1 MKISFKMRFFA
12 SLFYE
17 HEYDYQRGSN
27 IFDRLQV
34 SNDIDIAG
42 LCVSLLLLGLS
53 LMAKEKLIQVE
64 PHHRVL
70 EEKSFRK
77 GANVSNLIDMVTM
90 VQT

>member
-1 MKISFKMRFFA
+1 MRFFA

-17 HEYDYQRGSN
+17 HEYDYQRGSY

-70 EEKSFRK
+70 EEKSSRK
-77 GANVSNLIDMVTM
+77 GANVSNLIDMVRM
-90 VQT
+90 VATWLIE

>member
-1 MKISFKMRFFA
+1 MRLFA
-12 SLFYE
+12 ELFYE
-17 HEYDYQRGSN
+17 HECDYQRGSY
-27 IFDRLQV
+27 IFDRLQA

-77 GANVSNLIDMVTM
+77 GANVSNLIDMVRM
-90 VQT
+90 VATWLIE